1 MPPSLELA
9 QTAYKQLLGWAA
21 ENGSLIERETWRRLC
36 REDLFF
42 LLVFVLGRRDVMHEW
57 IYQRCRDV
65 QNQPNG
71 YLDVWSRFHYKST
84 IITFAKTIQDLLINP
99 ELTICIFSQT
109 SPLARQFLRQIKT
122 ELQDNG
128 RLKQLFDDIF
138 WSDPEK
144 MAGKWSEHE
153 GIIVKRRGNP
163 KEATI
168 EAYGLIDQQPTSKH
182 FDIRVYDDV
191 VTQESVGNPDIIKK
205 TTERWE
211 LSGATGMG
219 PNGLDVER
227 YVGTFYHGNDTYQE
241 IMRRGVVKV
250 RQHPATI
257 DGTADGEPVL
267 KSRDELMAL
276 GRKMGPATFAM
287 QILLD
292 VKGGSTRSF
301 RQEWIK
307 FWEPERKGLNIYI
320 IVDPSSGKKRWR
332 GNKLVNDY
340 TSMLVLGIDGNENW
354 MVVDLVRD
362 RLNLEGRAKALFGLH
377 RKYRPIQQVGYEE
390 TGMQADIEHFQ
401 YVMKQENY
409 RFDIT
414 PLGTQLSKGD
424 VIESSLPQFA
434 NGKVYLP
441 RHGIRVINS
450 DGRAEDVIQTFLVEE
465 FNLYPVAK
473 HDDTLNCFGHM
484 NHPDIRIVP
493 PGMDYTRVAARRAK
507 IAARRN
513 ASIMAL

>member
-1 MPPSLELA
+1 MASTLLQA
-9 QTAYKQLLGWAA
+9 QTEYKNILGWAA
-21 ENGSLIERETWRRLC
+21 TQPAIIERETWRRLC

-42 LLVFVLGRRDVMHEW
+42 LMLFVFNRKDIVHEW

-65 QNQPNG
+65 QNDPDG
-71 YLDVWSRFHYKST
+71 FLDVWARFHYKSS
-84 IITFAKTIQDLLINP
+84 IITFAKTIQDILKNP

-122 ELQDNG
+122 ELEDNG
-128 RLKQLFDDIF
+128 QLKQLFDDIL

-163 KEATI
+163 KEATL

-219 PNGLDVER
+219 PNGLDIER

-250 RQHPATI
+250 RQHPATL

-267 KSRDELMAL
+267 KTKDELMAL
-276 GRKMGPATFAM
+276 GRKMGPSTFAM

-301 RQEWIK
+301 QEKWIK
-307 FWEPERKGLNIYI
+307 FWEPERKGLNVYI

-332 GNKLVNDY
+332 GNKVTNDY
-340 TSMLVLGIDGNENW
+340 TSMLVVGIDGNENW
-354 MVVDLVRD
+354 MVIDLVRD
-362 RLNLEGRAKALFGLH
+362 RLNLEGRTRALFNLH

-390 TGMQADIEHFQ
+390 TGMQADIEHIE
-401 YVMKQENY
+401 YVMKHENY

-424 VIESSLPQFA
+424 VIESSLPHFA
-434 NGKVYLP
+434 NGKVFLP
-441 RHGIRVINS
+441 QHGIRVINS
-450 DGRAEDVIQTFLVEE
+450 DGRAEDVIQTFVIEE
-465 FNLYPVAK
+465 YNLYPVAK
-473 HDDTLNCFGHM
+473 HDDTLNCFGLMGHK
-484 NHPDIRIVP
+484 DVRLVP
-493 PGMDYTRVAARRAK
+493 PSLDYTKRAARREK
-507 IAARRN
+507 VRERRTR
-513 ASIMAL
+513 SLMAL